1 LFINDRGLAKLEI
14 AIGKGKK
21 LHDKRD
27 SIREREAKRELDRM
41 KLK

>member
-1 LFINDRGLAKLEI
+1 VGR
-14 AIGKGKK
+14 GKK

-27 SIREREAKRELDRM
+27 NIKEREAKRELNRL